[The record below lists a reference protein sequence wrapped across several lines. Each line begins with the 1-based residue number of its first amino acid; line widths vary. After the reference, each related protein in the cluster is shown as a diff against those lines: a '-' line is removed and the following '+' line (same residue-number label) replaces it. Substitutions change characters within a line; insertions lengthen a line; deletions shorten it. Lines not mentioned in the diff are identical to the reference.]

1 MPAVVNAAELAS
13 LWLLQVALAAVKK
26 RPGAPGGP
34 DQRSNVVIVP
44 KSDVKPADAK
54 ASGKAAK
61 GDSNKVEKSEPT
73 KVIMLSGPVKFEA
86 V

>member
-1 MPAVVNAAELAS
+1 MTELAF
-13 LWLLQVALAAVKK
+13 LRLLQVALAAVKK

-34 DQRSNVVIVP
+34 DQRSIIVTVP

-61 GDSNKVEKSEPT
+61 GDSSKVEKSEPS